1 MFALVIIFVYTVPGP
16 PRIVRAFCSEV
27 VWGSPF
33 HPNGKIIGYD
43 LEFYDEKGIV
53 DTYVIKRGA
62 DEHFCNVDEDEAL
75 AREFTHIRVCNV
87 LVECLHSVMRVH
99 KHSIAPV

>member
-16 PRIVRAFCSEV
+16 PRIVRAYCSEV

-53 DTYVIKRGA
+53 AIEKGA
-62 DEHFCNVDEDEAL
+62 EEHFCNVEEVEAL